1 MPNRIKERILL
12 NVSYRL
18 NPQPD
23 KTIKGDLMKILD
35 KVEMIVRLKEKIE
48 EAKKE
53 NAKTAERLQRLLDSV
68 MNSKELKAV

>member
-1 MPNRIKERILL
+1 ML